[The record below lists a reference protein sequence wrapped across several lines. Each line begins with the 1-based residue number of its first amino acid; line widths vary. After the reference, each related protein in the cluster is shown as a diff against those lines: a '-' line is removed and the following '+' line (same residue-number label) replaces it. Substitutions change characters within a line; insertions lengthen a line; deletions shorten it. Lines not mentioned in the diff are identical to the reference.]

1 MPKNGAVTREKIL
14 ATANT
19 LILNNGFTGTS
30 IDRLIEEVGI
40 TKGAFFYHFK
50 SKSALARALLERNAR
65 HQGEMLESWMARAEK
80 ISRDPL
86 QQLLIFVGQ
95 FIEFG
100 DNLKEP
106 YSGCLLASYCYQ
118 KEAFDDEV
126 KKMCRDG
133 FLDWRKKVG
142 GKIRQVM
149 EQYPPARP
157 IDPDSLADNMIA
169 VLECAFIISKYLNDT
184 KIVAQQMTHYSYYLE
199 NLFTPN
205 PHHEKGVKEASYLF
219 AK

>member
-1 MPKNGAVTREKIL
+1 MPKNGAVTKNKIL
-14 ATANT
+14 ETAST
-19 LILNNGFTGTS
+19 LILNNGYTGTS
-30 IDRLIEEVGI
+30 IDRLIQEVGI

-50 SKSALARALLERNAR
+50 SKNALAHALLEKHIR
-65 HQGEMLESWMARAEK
+65 QGEEMIESWMGRAEK

-95 FIEFG
+95 YIEFG

-106 YSGCLLASYCYQ
+106 YSGCLLASCCYQ

-126 KKMCRDG
+126 KKMCKDS
-133 FLDWRKKVG
+133 FLSWRKKVG

-149 EQYPPARP
+149 EQYTPVRP

-169 VLECAFIISKYLNDT
+169 VLEGAFILSKSLNDP
-184 KIVAQQMTHYSYYLE
+184 KIVAQQMSHYRDYLE
-199 NLFTPN
+199 DLFTPH
-205 PHHEKGVKEASYLF
+205 PDHEQGVKDSSYVF
-219 AK
+219 SK